1 MQNECKQFYGFC
13 NGISESRCI
22 MDYWNL
28 YKDVW
33 NFHKK
38 YSKVQTDDAYWE
50 AVVSESGAI
59 SKKYDNHKFA
69 IALLLAVIDELERI
83 YKEMMKNADT
93 AV

>member
-1 MQNECKQFYGFC
+1 
-13 NGISESRCI
+13 

-50 AVVSESGAI
+50 AVVDESGQIA
-59 SKKYDNHKFA
+59 KKYPESVKLICF
-69 IALLLAVIDELERI
+69 EL
-83 YKEMMKNADT
+83 
-93 AV
+93 

>member
-1 MQNECKQFYGFC
+1 
-13 NGISESRCI
+13 

-50 AVVSESGAI
+50 AVVSESGQ
-59 SKKYDNHKFA
+59 
-69 IALLLAVIDELERI
+69 IAER
-83 YKEMMKNADT
+83 KSTRLNSRHSDT
-93 AV
+93 SRIPTSA

>member
-1 MQNECKQFYGFC
+1 
-13 NGISESRCI
+13 

-38 YSKVQTDDAYWE
+38 YAVVKDDDTYWE
-50 AVVSESGAI
+50 AVVDESRQIA
-59 SKKYDNHKFA
+59 KKYDNAKFA
-69 IALLLAVIDELERI
+69 ISLLLAVVDELEQI

-93 AV
+93 TV

>member
-1 MQNECKQFYGFC
+1 
-13 NGISESRCI
+13 

-38 YSKVQTDDAYWE
+38 YSKVQTDDTYWE

-83 YKEMMKNADT
+83 LCTNLHIPVFVSRKVTVPAHHIE
-93 AV
+93 

>member
-1 MQNECKQFYGFC
+1 
-13 NGISESRCI
+13 

-38 YSKVQTDDAYWE
+38 FSEVKDTDEYWQ
-50 AVVSESGAI
+50 AVIDESNEIA
-59 SKKYDNHKFA
+59 KKYDNQKFA

-83 YKEMMKNADT
+83 YKEMMKNAD
-93 AV
+93 ARV